1 MEDNYPVVDED
12 KNDIVLQEKNNC
24 HHTYKHITRIW

>member
-24 HHTYKHITRIW
+24 HTYKHITRIW